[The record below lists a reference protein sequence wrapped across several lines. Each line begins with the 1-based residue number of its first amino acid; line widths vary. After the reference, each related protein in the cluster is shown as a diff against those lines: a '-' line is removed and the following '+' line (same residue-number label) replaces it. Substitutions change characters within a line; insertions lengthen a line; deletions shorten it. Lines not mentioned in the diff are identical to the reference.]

1 MPSIF
6 PFPQVTVDQRSRVM
20 DVTQEVRTG
29 VLFMVDLAGS
39 ERAAITQ
46 VSSSYIEPDP
56 MTCPTWCLRSDSP
69 LQ

>member
-1 MPSIF
+1 MPPIF

-56 MTCPTWCLRSDSP
+56 MTCPAWCPRSNSP